1 MSERYTRLFSLAE
14 NFYSTGAPVIIA
26 AGALLKDNQTGNV
39 LAQLKIRNISSKII
53 KAATI
58 SMKPLDTMGIS
69 LGDAVHYQYLD
80 LQADRDTDF
89 GQKTAIHLPDS
100 TTRSF
105 TVAVLEVIFADN
117 SIWHG
122 ENQPWE
128 VLAEPTNIDSLDD
141 RELTKQFRIEYGDD
155 FQNLLFDQ
163 KDLWYC
169 VCGAVNRRGELRC
182 HKCDRDLINLQ
193 TISIDDIQ
201 KKKESR
207 ITQGRI
213 KAETARAKI
222 KIQAKKIA
230 KIAAILVV
238 IIAAASIIPGIVS
251 KNKEY
256 KNAISLMK
264 SGKNSEAIVAFEE
277 MGNYRDST
285 KKVED
290 CHTAIL
296 NEKYDAAIS
305 KMDAGQYED
314 AIVEFYSIETYKD
327 SLEKA
332 KECEMKQCQSIYDKA
347 VDLESSGK
355 IAEAAMLFGSLETFS
370 DASSRS
376 FKLWD
381 SLINRKTID
390 IDSCTAVGIQ
400 SNGHVTITGRNAD
413 SIIKDLD
420 DTWTD
425 IVEVAIGDDFLLGLK
440 SDGTTV
446 ESGWRRWDFDFRRE
460 PRWRD
465 IVSVSAGSNHVA
477 GLKKDGTVVV
487 VGNSD
492 ATEQCLDTSS
502 WTGII
507 AISASGDSTIGL
519 KADGT
524 VVATGKNKYGECNV
538 SDWRDIVAIASSC
551 YHTIGL
557 KKDGTMV
564 AVGSNDRYINDIFR
578 WKDIVA
584 IDVYDSLID
593 GCILGVRSDGSVR
606 IAQNQYSHLDVSD
619 WEDIV
624 EVSLDSNAIGLKSE
638 GTVVVEGS
646 ALSGTSLDYAYPFD
660 WTNIKI
666 PNAAKN

>member
-193 TISIDDIQ
+193 TINIDDIQ

-207 ITQGRI
+207 IMQRRI
-213 KAETARAKI
+213 DAETARAKI

-238 IIAAASIIPGIVS
+238 IIAAASIIPGIVQ

-256 KNAISLMK
+256 KNAISLME
-264 SGKNSEAIVAFEE
+264 SGKYSEAIAAFEE
-277 MGNYRDST
+277 IVNYRDSAQ
-285 KKVED
+285 KVED

-370 DASSRS
+370 DAGSRS

-381 SLINRKTID
+381 SFINRKTID
-390 IDSCTAVGIQ
+390 IDSSTAVGIQ
-400 SNGHVTITGRNAD
+400 SNGQVTITGRNAD
-413 SIIKDLD
+413 SFIKYLD

-425 IVEVAIGDDFLLGLK
+425 IVEVAIGENYLLGLR
-440 SDGTTV
+440 SDGTIV
-446 ESGWRRWDFDFRRE
+446 ETGWNSWGFRSGE
-460 PRWRD
+460 PWTD
-465 IVSVSAGSNHVA
+465 IVSISACSNHVA

-487 VGNSD
+487 IGNSD
-492 ATEQCLDTSS
+492 TSKQCLDTSS
-502 WTGII
+502 WTDII

-524 VVATGKNKYGECNV
+524 VVATGKNEYGECNV

-593 GCILGVRSDGSVR
+593 GCVLGVRSDGSVK
-606 IAQNQYSHLDVSD
+606 IAQNQFSHLDVSD

-624 EVSLDSNAIGLKSE
+624 EVSLNSNAIGLKSD

-646 ALSGTSLDYAYPFD
+646 ALGGTSLDYAYSFD